1 MIMKTKMKMKK
12 TYISP
17 CTEIFSVQ
25 MVQLFATS
33 VRPTTTDSSE
43 TDFDKEKQTE
53 WGEIEF

>member
-1 MIMKTKMKMKK
+1 MKTKMKMKK